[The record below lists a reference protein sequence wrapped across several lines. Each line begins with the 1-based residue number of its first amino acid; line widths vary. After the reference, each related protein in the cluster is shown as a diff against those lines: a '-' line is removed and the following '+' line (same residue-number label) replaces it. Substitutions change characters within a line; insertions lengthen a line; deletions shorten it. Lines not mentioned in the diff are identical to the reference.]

1 MRIFVHELR
10 GELQLY
16 SRSRELAFFTFMLP
30 LIFFVLLGSVY
41 GSGDTINGYR
51 GADYLLTGMIGYGL
65 IATAF
70 AGLAIVLVIR
80 RENGVLKRL
89 RATPLPSPVYI
100 AAVLL
105 TTLIAFAVMAACL
118 IALAM
123 ILFGASFPKAPV
135 SLVLTLLLGGV
146 CFAALGVA
154 ITGFIRRAEGASA
167 VINAIYLPVRVHLGR
182 VLLAAALPGGAPE
195 GGGRTAADV
204 LHRPRRRRD
213 AEGHPDLER
222 AEGRGRDPG
231 LGDRRRRHL
240 AALLPLGSARG
251 LASSEPGTP

>member
-89 RATPLPSPVYI
+89 RATPSPHPS
-100 AAVLL
+100 
-105 TTLIAFAVMAACL
+105 T
-118 IALAM
+118 
-123 ILFGASFPKAPV
+123 S
-135 SLVLTLLLGGV
+135 
-146 CFAALGVA
+146 
-154 ITGFIRRAEGASA
+154 
-167 VINAIYLPVRVHLGR
+167 
-182 VLLAAALPGGAPE
+182 
-195 GGGRTAADV
+195 
-204 LHRPRRRRD
+204 RP
-213 AEGHPDLER
+213 
-222 AEGRGRDPG
+222 
-231 LGDRRRRHL
+231 
-240 AALLPLGSARG
+240 SC
-251 LASSEPGTP
+251 

>member
-1 MRIFVHELR
+1 MNVFIHELR
-10 GELQLY
+10 GEMKLY

-41 GSGDTINGYR
+41 GSGDKINGYR
-51 GADYLLTGMIGYGL
+51 AADYLLTGMIGYGL

-89 RATPLPSPVYI
+89 RATPLPAPFYI

-118 IALAM
+118 IALGM

-135 SLVLTLLLGGV
+135 SLVATLILGGAT
-146 CFAALGVA
+146 FAALGVA

-167 VINAIYLPVRVHLGR
+167 VINAIYLPVAFISGAFFSQKHFPE
-182 VLLAAALPGGAPE
+182 VLQKV
-195 GGGRTAADV
+195 ADV
-204 LHRPRRRRD
+204 LPLTYFI
-213 AEGHPDLER
+213 DLV
-222 AEGRGRDPG
+222 
-231 LGDRRRRHL
+231 GDVML
-240 AALLPLGSARG
+240 KGTQIWSEPKDVAVILVWGIAGALLALRYFRWVPR
-251 LASSEPGTP
+251 ED

>member
-10 GELQLY
+10 GEMQLY

-30 LIFFVLLGSVY
+30 LIFYVLLGSVY
-41 GSGDTINGYR
+41 GSGDTINGYP

-65 IATAF
+65 IATGF

-89 RATPLPSPVYI
+89 RATPLPAWMYI

-105 TTLIAFAVMAACL
+105 TDILAFALMSACL
-118 IALAM
+118 IALAI
-123 ILFGASFPKAPV
+123 ILFGASFPKAPA
-135 SLVLTLLLGGV
+135 SLVVTIVLGGA

-167 VINAIYLPVRVHLGR
+167 VINAIYLPVAFISGAFFSQQHFPEVLQRVAN
-182 VLLAAALPGGAPE
+182 V
-195 GGGRTAADV
+195 
-204 LHRPRRRRD
+204 
-213 AEGHPDLER
+213 
-222 AEGRGRDPG
+222 
-231 LGDRRRRHL
+231 
-240 AALLPLGSARG
+240 LPLTYFIDLVGDVM
-251 LASSEPGTP
+251 LKGTPIWDEPKDVAVIAAWGIAGALISLRYFRWVPREG

>member
-10 GELQLY
+10 GELRLY

-100 AAVLL
+100 ASVLI
-105 TTLIAFAVMAACL
+105 TTLIAFSVMAACL
-118 IALAM
+118 IALGM
-123 ILFGASFPKAPV
+123 ILFGASFPKAPG
-135 SLVLTLLLGGV
+135 SLVVTLLLGGA

-167 VINAIYLPVRVHLGR
+167 VINAIYLPVAFISGAFFSQQHFPA
-182 VLLAAALPGGAPE
+182 VLQKV
-195 GGGRTAADV
+195 ADV
-204 LHRPRRRRD
+204 LPLTYFI
-213 AEGHPDLER
+213 DLV
-222 AEGRGRDPG
+222 
-231 LGDRRRRHL
+231 GDVMLKGTEIWNEPKDVAVIL
-240 AALLPLGSARG
+240 AWGIAGALLSLRYFRWVPR
-251 LASSEPGTP
+251 ED